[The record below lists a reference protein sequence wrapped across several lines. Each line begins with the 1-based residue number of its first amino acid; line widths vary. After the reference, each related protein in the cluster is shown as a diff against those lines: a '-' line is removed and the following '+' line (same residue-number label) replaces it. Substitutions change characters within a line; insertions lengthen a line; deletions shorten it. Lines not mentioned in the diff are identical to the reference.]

1 MFFQTFVIRQNSR
14 SIQLA
19 IHFTGVRE
27 FAEHMFRMLR
37 KVAVELNS
45 ARIVGGVNPFQI
57 AGKIFLIPFFQDE
70 KIGNDLRSGEGI
82 VRQTVSLHKSRTSV
96 CDLRHGTGFV
106 HRGTGGQEDGMAV
119 FLQAI
124 QCA

>member
-1 MFFQTFVIRQNSR
+1 MFFQAFAVRQNGR
-14 SIQLA
+14 SVQLA
-19 IHFTGVRE
+19 IHFAGIRE
-27 FAEHMFRMLR
+27 RAENIFRMLR
-37 KVAVELNS
+37 KVAIELNS

-57 AGKIFLIPFFQDE
+57 AGKILTISFLQDE
-70 KIGNDLRSGEGI
+70 KIGNDLRAGEGI
-82 VRQTVSLHKSRTSV
+82 VRQTVSLHKSRTPV
-96 CDLRHGTGFV
+96 RDLRHGTGFV